1 LFFVC
6 AKILSSWLNT
16 TMAAENAGRSFDE
29 GLGDLLHV
37 RTLLGGG
44 VTEFVGTLQQHQND
58 VLHCYTGLLR
68 VGGGDADIKAEP
80 FDLRRGAAP
89 LDQGCSSRASTVWAL
104 PWRPSAKMLHR
115 PWRVCASTHRPLRFV
130 KWTGSFGLS
139 DAPKEALKLPA
150 AN

>member
-16 TMAAENAGRSFDE
+16 SMAAENAGRSFDE

-37 RTLLGGG
+37 RTVLGGG

-89 LDQGCSSRASTVWAL
+89 LDQGPGRAERSAVTSSESGE
-104 PWRPSAKMLHR
+104 
-115 PWRVCASTHRPLRFV
+115 PLVLVRIDQRLLR
-130 KWTGSFGLS
+130 S
-139 DAPKEALKLPA
+139 
-150 AN
+150 